1 MGEKTEIINNF
12 SGQNIQRI
20 TSDVIELENILKE
33 FNGDGESG
41 ALVFFIG
48 CVRNN
53 SSNGPVKGMY
63 YEAYLGMA
71 EEKIIDIENFA
82 RNKWNV
88 NKIKVIHR
96 IGELNIGD
104 KSIAIIVSA
113 SHSKE
118 ALETCQF
125 ILSKIKNEVPIW
137 KKEILTNGNTKWVEG
152 NLISS

>member
-1 MGEKTEIINNF
+1 MAKETE
-12 SGQNIQRI
+12 NIDNILELNTQRI
-20 TSDVIELENILKE
+20 TSDVIELEDILNA
-33 FNGDGESG
+33 FNKDGESG

-53 SSNGPVKGMY
+53 SANGSVKGMY
-63 YEAYLGMA
+63 YEAYVGMA
-71 EEKIIDIENFA
+71 EEKIKDIENFA

-88 NKIKVIHR
+88 NKIKIIHR
-96 IGELNIGD
+96 IGELKIGD

-118 ALETCQF
+118 AFDTCQF

-137 KKEILTNGNTKWVEG
+137 KKEILQNGSTKRIEG
-152 NLISS
+152 NLICS

>member
-1 MGEKTEIINNF
+1 MGEKTENTNN
-12 SGQNIQRI
+12 SSELNIQRI
-20 TSDVIELENILKE
+20 TSDVIELEDILKA
-33 FNGDGESG
+33 FNCDRESG
-41 ALVFFIG
+41 ALIFFIG
-48 CVRNN
+48 RVRNN
-53 SSNGPVKGMY
+53 SANGSVSGMY

-71 EEKIIDIENFA
+71 EEKIKNIENFA
-82 RNKWNV
+82 MNKWNV

-104 KSIAIIVSA
+104 KSIVIIVSA

-118 ALETCQF
+118 AFETCQF

-152 NLISS
+152 NLICS